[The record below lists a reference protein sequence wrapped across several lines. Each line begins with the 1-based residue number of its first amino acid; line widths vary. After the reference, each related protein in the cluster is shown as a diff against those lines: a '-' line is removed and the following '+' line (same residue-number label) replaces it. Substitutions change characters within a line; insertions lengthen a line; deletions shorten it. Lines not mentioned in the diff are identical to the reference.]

1 MADDIDN
8 DNDKAEIKLKQSII
22 VSYCY
27 PLETRIIVQQFFLY
41 YQ

>member
-22 VSYCY
+22 VSYY

-41 YQ
+41 SQ